1 MFYYNTISE
10 KVQGTLTSLR
20 KCYNKNT
27 KIKETLNKA
36 RLTALCSV
44 SLTHKNGGVQMQ
56 NVAVLFEQAAEQFAA
71 AYPENGPLSPW
82 ITEQLGVTEPYLRG
96 KAGVAAAS
104 AGTAAAY
111 RQLDSPLSGHAP
123 HRRPCGSSAGAGIS
137 TNLVASL
144 AGVWYRH
151 GLFRLGKFV
160 AGSRRG
166 VAAAAGNT
174 AGTLLCRDSAEI

>member
-1 MFYYNTISE
+1 
-10 KVQGTLTSLR
+10 
-20 KCYNKNT
+20 
-27 KIKETLNKA
+27 
-36 RLTALCSV
+36 
-44 SLTHKNGGVQMQ
+44 MQ

-96 KAGVAAAS
+96 KAGVALLLLRLVQRQLTGNS
-104 AGTAAAY
+104 IPLCRDMLPIEDRAAAVPELESV
-111 RQLDSPLSGHAP
+111 QIWW
-123 HRRPCGSSAGAGIS
+123 HRWLG
-137 TNLVASL
+137 
-144 AGVWYRH
+144 YRH

>member
-1 MFYYNTISE
+1 
-10 KVQGTLTSLR
+10 
-20 KCYNKNT
+20 
-27 KIKETLNKA
+27 
-36 RLTALCSV
+36 
-44 SLTHKNGGVQMQ
+44 MQ

-96 KAGVAAAS
+96 KAGVALLLLRLVQRQLTGNS
-104 AGTAAAY
+104 IPLCRDMLPIEDRAAAV
-111 RQLDSPLSGHAP
+111 PE
-123 HRRPCGSSAGAGIS
+123 
-137 TNLVASL
+137 
-144 AGVWYRH
+144 
-151 GLFRLGKFV
+151 LGKFV

>member
-1 MFYYNTISE
+1 
-10 KVQGTLTSLR
+10 
-20 KCYNKNT
+20 
-27 KIKETLNKA
+27 
-36 RLTALCSV
+36 
-44 SLTHKNGGVQMQ
+44 MQ

-96 KAGVAAAS
+96 KAGVALLLLRLVQ
-104 AGTAAAY
+104 
-111 RQLDSPLSGHAP
+111 RQLTGNPIPGHAP
-123 HRRPCGSSAGAGIS
+123 HRRPCGSSAGTGIS

>member
-1 MFYYNTISE
+1 
-10 KVQGTLTSLR
+10 
-20 KCYNKNT
+20 
-27 KIKETLNKA
+27 
-36 RLTALCSV
+36 
-44 SLTHKNGGVQMQ
+44 MQ

-71 AYPENGPLSPW
+71 AYPENGVLTPW
-82 ITEQLGVTEPYLRG
+82 ITEQLGVIEPYLRG
-96 KAGVAAAS
+96 KAGVALLLLRLVQ
-104 AGTAAAY
+104 
-111 RQLDSPLSGHAP
+111 RQLTGNSIPLCRDMLP
-123 HRRPCGSSAGAGIS
+123 IEDRAGAGIS

-151 GLFRLGKFV
+151 GLFWLGKFV

>member
-1 MFYYNTISE
+1 MQCFLNAQKRRCTDAERCSFIRTGGGAVRGSLSG
-10 KVQGTLTSLR
+10 KRTLVPVDHGTAGRYRT
-20 KCYNKNT
+20 
-27 KIKETLNKA
+27 
-36 RLTALCSV
+36 V
-44 SLTHKNGGVQMQ
+44 S
-56 NVAVLFEQAAEQFAA
+56 A
-71 AYPENGPLSPW
+71 
-82 ITEQLGVTEPYLRG
+82 G
-96 KAGVAAAS
+96 KSRRCPAAAS